1 MAESGEISIALTP
14 VQLFAILNGKSISQ
28 AELASNSWH
37 EMPGPPRGNDFL
49 RFTQP
54 FPSEDT
60 TAEIRRYLAENT
72 ASGSSSVAT
81 TAYPTTAYSSRQDAW
96 THQSHYSQPN
106 APDCWIPPAP
116 QSLNSSTVNRA
127 VAVLE
132 IVGGGAETVGGVLL
146 LLTPEPTLLT
156 KALGGVMTVHGADFT
171 QAAIRQLFS
180 GKRVEDFTEQGATW
194 AARQAGASPQNAR
207 RIGVVLDV
215 SVGLSQTIAGFARF
229 VTVRAILNGRII
241 LSEEAVAGKWGRVSL
256 DVEEADKTIGKEGG
270 HTLKKH
276 VDPTPTDIE
285 GRAARSHLPDAVI
298 SRFASKQIA
307 EDSINYLIKVRR
319 AEIRLWAANPGVKV
333 TQEFELGF
341 NSPLGEGFA
350 KATGKWE
357 TLSKLR
363 VVFQIAQKGPKTIF
377 ILTALPIR

>member
-37 EMPGPPRGNDFL
+37 EMPRPPRSSDPL
-49 RFTQP
+49 RSIQP
-54 FPSEDT
+54 FYSDDT
-60 TAEIRRYLAENT
+60 TVQIRQYLAGN
-72 ASGSSSVAT
+72 AAPGSPSVPT
-81 TAYPTTAYSSRQDAW
+81 TAYPTAAYPSRQSAW

-106 APDCWIPPAP
+106 APDCWIPSTP
-116 QSLNSSTVNRA
+116 QSLDSSAVNRA

-156 KALGGVMTVHGADFT
+156 KALGGVLTVHGADFT

-180 GKRVEDFTEQGATW
+180 GQRVEDFTEQGATW
-194 AARQAGASPQNAR
+194 AARHAGASPQNAR

-215 SVGLSQTIAGFARF
+215 TVGLGDTIAGATK
-229 VTVRAILNGRII
+229 VVAIRMGRII
-241 LSEEAVAGKWGRVSL
+241 LSEEAVAGKMGRVSL
-256 DVEEADKTIGKEGG
+256 DVEEADKSIGKEGG

-276 VDPTPTDIE
+276 VNPTQAEIE
-285 GRAARSHLPDAVI
+285 ERAGRSHLSDAVI
-298 SRFASKQIA
+298 SRFTSKQVA
-307 EDSINYLIKVRR
+307 EDSINYLIRVRR
-319 AEIRLWAANPGVKV
+319 TEIRFWAANPGIKV
-333 TQEFELGF
+333 TQEFELAL
-341 NSPLGEGFA
+341 NSPIGAGFI

-357 TLSKLR
+357 SFTKLK
-363 VVFQIAQKGPKTIF
+363 VVFQVAQKGPKTIF
-377 ILTALPIR
+377 ILTALPIP